1 MAIIFVELLVNNLKM
16 EIENMMNEVRY
27 SKFPETGEYVERV
40 DLDTLVRIFV
50 NHRPVYG
57 VSKNNIDE
65 AFSVLAE
72 ERQGRPLLTK
82 E

>member
-1 MAIIFVELLVNNLKM
+1 MI
-16 EIENMMNEVRY
+16 NEVRY

-72 ERQGRPLLTK
+72 GTGEIGQGRPLLSK